1 MRLNIIMF
9 KVVRNYTYVIWSRYV
24 TIDMNK
30 CLKLHLRSKHSIH
43 STILAIK
50 LDLTPN
56 FANYDLSLSR
66 KKFSV
71 FVQRTY

>member
-1 MRLNIIMF
+1 MT
-9 KVVRNYTYVIWSRYV
+9 V
-24 TIDMNK
+24 DMHK